1 MTNLFNPDMVFENHT
16 NLPANELRSSSLRE
30 GCLNH
35 LFRMAGTKPIQEG
48 TMKRPYL
55 ETIPKRGRP
64 SLETIAK
71 KRTLKELY
79 KELNEFTDSK
89 DKNLITLLP
98 HEMTRVSPFGI
109 DSRRF
114 TDQRVYD
121 RKTICDSE
129 SWGRLT
135 LQGLA
140 LSIFDEEILMV
151 LLYLMKKNKNLYF
164 QTSFYEI
171 CDIKN
176 IYVRRDS
183 CTAIWKSLEKLTG
196 TLIKIETRQDIEKNR
211 IKALFHLVDDAVL
224 REGTRQIYI
233 TINKY
238 FFIFWERNL
247 VTYINLTKRLE
258 LRGDIAKA
266 LHRFLEGQSGFQV
279 SGRKNLALMQVAET
293 LNLESEERYTLRRQI
308 KTAISELVSKKY
320 LMQCSGINKYDT
332 VFFQRLRK
340 KKANRDF
347 YRRRNGV
354 VSN

>member
-1 MTNLFNPDMVFENHT
+1 MTNLFNPDMVFEDHI

-35 LFRMAGTKPIQEG
+35 LFRMAGTKPIQEE
-48 TMKRPYL
+48 TMKRPFL

-71 KRTLKELY
+71 KRTLKEFY

-89 DKNLITLLP
+89 NKNLITLLP
-98 HEMTRVSPFGI
+98 HEMCKTSPFGI

-114 TDQRVYD
+114 TDQKVYD
-121 RKTICDSE
+121 SKTVCESE
-129 SWGRLT
+129 SWGRST
-135 LQGLA
+135 LKGLA
-140 LSIFDEEILMV
+140 LSIFDEDTLMV
-151 LLYLMKKNKNLYF
+151 LLHLMKKNRSLYF
-164 QTSFYEI
+164 QTSLYEI
-171 CDIKN
+171 CNIKDIHVCRN
-176 IYVRRDS
+176 SRV
-183 CTAIWKSLEKLTG
+183 AIWKSLERLTG

-224 REGTRQIYI
+224 REGTSQVYI

-238 FFIFWERNL
+238 FFMLWQSDR

-279 SGRKNLALMQVAET
+279 SGRKNLTLMQVAET

-308 KTAISELVSKKY
+308 KNAISELVNKKY

-332 VFFQRLRK
+332 VFFQRLREQK
-340 KKANRDF
+340 PDRDF
-347 YRRRNGV
+347 YRRRNRV